1 MFRYLLLFLRSINS
15 QYKMAKKTK
24 SFGGKILFF
33 ILGMLAMLVLDMI
46 FNFNNSVEKQL
57 NRELNKAERK
67 IEDVFKN

>member
-1 MFRYLLLFLRSINS
+1 
-15 QYKMAKKTK
+15 MAKKTK
-24 SFGGKILFF
+24 NWGGKILFF